1 MPDILNI
8 AVIGGDLR
16 QIYIANH
23 LCENGYSVVV
33 YGTVNSNLLK
43 PIRVATSLSH
53 ALNICNVIVCPT
65 PFSKNG
71 SHLFTENE
79 EVAISNTLLEQTL
92 NHNHFVVGGD
102 FPTSFSNYCKFHQIE
117 LYDFLK
123 DDSIAIENAVA
134 TAEGAIAMAIQSSL
148 TNLSKS
154 HCLVLGFGRCGKI
167 LAHKLSGF
175 QTKLTI
181 STRNPSSLS
190 YGHSLGY
197 DVFPL
202 SELKYNLSSFD
213 YIFNTIPS
221 VVLTQD
227 LLTKV
232 STETTI
238 IDIASAPGGLD
249 YDYVKKNHLNAH
261 LCLGIPGKISPKTTG
276 IILSH
281 ALIQKLKERS
291 D

>member
-1 MPDILNI
+1 MPDMLNI

-16 QIYIANH
+16 QVYFSNH
-23 LCENGYSVVV
+23 LCENGFNVIA
-33 YGTVNSNLLK
+33 YGLVQSNLLK
-43 PIRVATSLSH
+43 PLRIATSLSQ
-53 ALNICNVIVCPT
+53 ALHVCNIIVCPT

-79 EVAISNTLLEQTL
+79 EVSISTNLLEQTL
-92 NHNHFVVGGD
+92 NNGHFVVGGD
-102 FPTSFSNYCKFHQIE
+102 FPKNFTNYCKLNQIDF
-117 LYDFLK
+117 YDFMK

-134 TAEGAIAMAIQSSL
+134 TAEGSISKAIQVSSI
-148 TNLSKS
+148 NLSKS
-154 HCLVLGFGRCGKI
+154 RCLVLGFGRCGKI

-175 QTKLTI
+175 HTNLTI
-181 STRNPSSLS
+181 STRNSVSLA
-190 YGHSLGY
+190 YGGSLGY
-197 DVFPL
+197 NILPF
-202 SELKYNLSSFD
+202 SELKCNLSSFD

-221 VVLTQD
+221 VILPSEF
-227 LLTKV
+227 LAKV
-232 STETTI
+232 SPNTTI
-238 IDIASAPGGLD
+238 IDIASSPGGLD
-249 YDYVKKNHLNAH
+249 YEYARKHNLNAH

>member
-8 AVIGGDLR
+8 AVLGGDLR

-23 LCENGYSVVV
+23 LCESGYSVVV
-33 YGTVNSNLLK
+33 YGTVQSKLLK
-43 PIRVATSLSH
+43 SICVATSLSH

-65 PFSKNG
+65 PFSKNNT
-71 SHLFTENE
+71 HLFTENE
-79 EVAISNTLLEQTL
+79 EISISNTLLEQTL
-92 NHNHFVVGGD
+92 NQDHFVVGGD
-102 FPTSFSNYCKFHQIE
+102 FPNEFTNYCKFHQIE
-117 LYDFLK
+117 FYDFLK

-148 TNLSKS
+148 INLSKS
-154 HCLVLGFGRCGKI
+154 RCLVLGFGRCGKI

-181 STRNPSSLS
+181 STRNSSSLS

-197 DVFPL
+197 DVIQL
-202 SELKYNLSSFD
+202 SELKYNLPQFD

-221 VVLTQD
+221 VILPKE
-227 LLTKV
+227 LLAKI
-232 STETTI
+232 SPETTI

-249 YDYVKKNHLNAH
+249 YGYVKKHHLNAH

-276 IILSH
+276 IILSN